1 MRAWA
6 WVGVGVGAVVLAVG
20 ATAVG
25 LVSYVQ
31 NNDMRSWAEWGAARA
46 GVPVQFAGPVS
57 VKLWPELVVK
67 TQGVEVASL
76 QGEGMLAR
84 VEALALQAAWGG
96 GLRPW
101 EGLQLRAIE
110 AKNPTITLTRNQAG
124 VANWQTPDTAAQAKP
139 AAAKESANPLADLT
153 ARGGI
158 LASVRLAIAS
168 LNLTYTDAQSGQ
180 KVAVRNMNIGARTN
194 GTVATTTLR
203 GTVNGQPLNGELVA
217 DVADFAN
224 IPLKAKLEGAG
235 AGMALEGRVINQNG
249 FAGLVNARSGNLQQ
263 TLQTLLGKA
272 PPQAP
277 ASPASLTG
285 DVVLQPEQVTLRN
298 FSARL
303 GELLQARGDVDLTL
317 GSTPRGRGTVSVQ
330 GANLRALAEL
340 GSGTKQP
347 ALPAR
352 PFNLQA
358 KLAGE
363 EQIEIRD
370 FSFNLEPVLQVRGNI
385 NLTPKAGTQPDVTT
399 NLTVQAPNLQA
410 LLQAF
415 GQTQTAPTQPLQATV
430 NVQGQGG
437 RYTLQAVQARVGEL
451 ASAAATGTVNTST
464 AKPVLDLDAKLD
476 GPNMAAAAAGF
487 GIAGELPASGFSIRS
502 KVRGNSPYELEG
514 LTVNLPGLAQ
524 VLANLSYTPGAPA
537 NLQGTV
543 NISELHATRLGYCGN
558 SRPET
563 GSGSGAATGQATGG
577 APWSDA
583 PLDLSGLR
591 QLALN
596 LTVKASG
603 ITCANVPVE
612 SAAFTLRNTP
622 SQLDVEGLNL
632 AFADNQ
638 GRITGAMAL
647 AHAGTPRLNTQLAL
661 NGLQLHRL
669 VPTLAARGVELPLNG
684 AVQLAS
690 QGNSTRALAQ
700 NLGGRLEF
708 AARDGRL
715 PYENMLGNV
724 VTLERLLQGQMAL
737 PNNGDG
743 RLESLNVVVAL
754 RQGVGTF
761 ETLTAATANG
771 AMKLAG
777 TGQFDLP
784 NWTIDLTLTPTLTT
798 TQALAVPI
806 LVRGP
811 LTAPAIGADPA
822 FTDRLT
828 KRLATEGVKSLL
840 NLNKD
845 DAKGLGGVV
854 GDMLGGKGVTQE
866 GVGNL
871 LNQFVK
877 PKAAPTPTAS
887 SPTAPA
893 PASTAPAETS
903 PVPTPPAAPPKLEDA
918 LPGLLNDVLGQ

>member
-6 WVGVGVGAVVLAVG
+6 WVGIGVAVVVLAV
-20 ATAVG
+20 AAAAVG
-25 LVSYVQ
+25 AVSYVQ
-31 NNDMRSWAEWGAARA
+31 NNDMRGWAEWGAARA
-46 GVPVQFAGPVS
+46 GVPVQFKGPVS
-57 VKLWPELVVK
+57 VTLWPHLVVK

-76 QGEGMLAR
+76 QGEGQLAR
-84 VEALALQAAWGG
+84 VDALALQADWGR

-124 VANWQTPDTAAQAKP
+124 VANWQTPEAAAQPTPTTAG
-139 AAAKESANPLADLT
+139 ERANPLAELT
-153 ARGGI
+153 AQGGV
-158 LASVRLAIAS
+158 LASVRLAIS
-168 LNLTYTDAQSGQ
+168 NLNLTYADAQTGQ
-180 KVAVRNMNIGARTN
+180 KVAVQTMNIGARTN

-203 GTVNGQPLNGELVA
+203 GTVNGQPVNGELVA

-235 AGMALEGRVINQNG
+235 AGVALEGRVTNQNG

-285 DVVLQPEQVTLRN
+285 DVVLQPEHVTLRN
-298 FSARL
+298 FAARL

-317 GSTPRGRGTVSVQ
+317 GNTPRGRGTVSVQ

-370 FSFNLEPVLQVRGNI
+370 LSFNLEPVLQVRGSI
-385 NLTPKAGTQPDVTT
+385 NLTPKAGAQPDIAT
-399 NLTVQAPNLQA
+399 NLTVQAPSLQA

-415 GQTQTAPTQPLQATV
+415 GQTQTAPTQPLQATL

-451 ASAAATGTVNTST
+451 ASAAATGTVNTTT
-464 AKPVLDLDAKLD
+464 AKPVLDLDAKVE

-487 GIAGELPASGFSIRS
+487 GVVGELPASGFSIRS

-524 VLANLSYTPGAPA
+524 ILANLSYTPGAPA
-537 NLQGTV
+537 NVQGTV
-543 NISELHATRLGYCGN
+543 NISELNATKLGYCG
-558 SRPET
+558 SAR
-563 GSGSGAATGQATGG
+563 SGGGGGAGAAPAASA

-591 QLALN
+591 QVALN

-603 ITCANVPVE
+603 ITCASVPVE

-622 SQLDVEGLNL
+622 SQLDLEGLTL
-632 AFADNQ
+632 AFAENQ
-638 GRITGAMAL
+638 GRVTGALAL

-661 NGLQLHRL
+661 NAVQLHRL
-669 VPTLAARGVELPLNG
+669 VPALAARGVELPLNG

-690 QGNSTRALAQ
+690 QGNTSRAMAQ

-708 AARDGRL
+708 TARDGRL

-724 VTLERLLQGQMAL
+724 VMLERLLQGQAAI
-737 PNNGDG
+737 PSNGDG
-743 RLESLNVVVAL
+743 RLESLNVLVAL

-761 ETLTAATANG
+761 EALSAATAGG
-771 AMKLAG
+771 AMKLNG

-784 NWTIDLTLTPTLTT
+784 NWTVDLTLTPTLTT

-877 PKAAPTPTAS
+877 PKAPPTPTAS
-887 SPTAPA
+887 SPTATAPTPA
-893 PASTAPAETS
+893 PPENPPAAT
-903 PVPTPPAAPPKLEDA
+903 PTAAPPKLEDA